1 MVTFSYGRNWSGA
14 ESRFG
19 DVISEE
25 DARARFAGD
34 IEAPD
39 DWFSVAAWRDG
50 DPETGPVEYVL
61 EVLPHG
67 TYVNVEFYDLDRRLA
82 LVFGFRQHGDRLFR
96 EEIVEYTYPA
106 DGRYFMLL
114 DASVVET
121 STYTPEG
128 LVHVTTDDTSK
139 PTVSEED
146 YRNVD
151 VSEHWE
157 PIPEFGHWESLGRY
171 RRS

>member
-1 MVTFSYGRNWSGA
+1 
-14 ESRFG
+14 
-19 DVISEE
+19 
-25 DARARFAGD
+25 
-34 IEAPD
+34 
-39 DWFSVAAWRDG
+39 
-50 DPETGPVEYVL
+50 
-61 EVLPHG
+61 
-67 TYVNVEFYDLDRRLA
+67 
-82 LVFGFRQHGDRLFR
+82 
-96 EEIVEYTYPA
+96 
-106 DGRYFMLL
+106 MLL

-157 PIPEFGHWESLGRY
+157 PIPEFGQWESLGRY
-171 RRS
+171 KRS